1 MKKLFTVDCPSF
13 PPHIA
18 THPFFRTQEANP
30 ERPFG
35 SLQSV
40 GMHFICFTLNSPIS
54 SIGTPYSSLP
64 PITANESSDIGR
76 T

>member
-1 MKKLFTVDCPSF
+1 MKLLIVFYPSF

-18 THPFFRTQEANP
+18 THPFFNKQEANP

-35 SLQSV
+35 NLQSV
-40 GMHFICFTLNSPIS
+40 GIHFMCLTLNSPIS

-64 PITANESSDIGR
+64 PITASESSEIG
-76 T
+76 